1 MNIRSLMSLT
11 LVLLS
16 SSMRAEI
23 IMLDRI
29 EAVVFGPEGA
39 DVITTTDIALPGI
52 DGRIHALD
60 DRILERKMY
69 QDALRFKV
77 VDADAVDRQLK
88 MIMRENN
95 LTKEGLEDIFKVGG
109 YTYAEGIEQ
118 FEVMTAVNQ
127 INNFRMSSGL
137 ILSER
142 EIKEYYDRYPMINPA
157 RYSIQRGTLPLAE
170 GSLEELQATIARYE
184 SQISWGEPFWL
195 DESDIAEDKS
205 FITTLRP
212 NQIHVEKEGG
222 EVVVTRLVEK
232 QESQPVPLEQRRSD
246 IEQLIYREKSKKL
259 FDEYKKE
266 LDDMTAIIRF

>member
-11 LVLLS
+11 LVLLG

-29 EAVVFGPEGA
+29 EAVVCGPEGT

-142 EIKEYYDRYPMINPA
+142 EIKEYYDKYPMINPA
-157 RYSIQRGTLPLAE
+157 RYSIQRGSLPLAE
-170 GSLEELQATIARYE
+170 GSLDELQATIARYE

-232 QESQPVPLEQRRSD
+232 QEAQKVPLEQRRSD

-266 LDDMTAIIRF
+266 LDDMTAVIRF